1 MNVFV
6 SAGETSGDRLGAA
19 LLGELS
25 RRRADLAFFGMGGPE
40 MESRGLERIADA
52 DDVAVVGLVEVL
64 EKLPAVWRTA
74 RRLRDAARDRGAAA
88 AILIDFPDFHFR
100 VGKSLARMGIPV
112 IYYVSPQVW
121 AWRPGRVAVMK
132 SFVRRMITLFP
143 FETEIYRRAGI
154 DAVCAG
160 HPLADE
166 VDAHLARGRE
176 PRPPSGRKRIVLMPG
191 SRAGEVRRHW
201 PILRDAA
208 ARLASDRGAEIFVVP
223 APGLPDALFDG
234 AAQNGIQIRRGD
246 AEPLLASC
254 DLLLV
259 SSGTSTLQGA
269 LCGAPMVV
277 VYKTSPLTMF
287 LARRLVKTPHIA
299 LANIV
304 AGDRVAPELVQEE
317 ATADRVYRE
326 GARLLDS
333 PELAS
338 EARRRWAEIRGRLGP
353 RQAAGRAAEAVL
365 EVLPA

>member
-19 LLGELS
+19 LLAELS
-25 RRRADLAFFGMGGPE
+25 RRRSDLAFFGMGGPE
-40 MESRGLERIADA
+40 MDAAGLDRVADSH
-52 DDVAVVGLVEVL
+52 DVAVVGLVEVL

-74 RRLRDAARDRGAAA
+74 RRLRRAARDRGAAA

-121 AWRPGRVAVMK
+121 AWRAGRVAVMK
-132 SFVRRMITLFP
+132 SFVRRVITLFP
-143 FETEIYRRAGI
+143 FETEIYRAAGI

-160 HPLADE
+160 HPLADD
-166 VDAHLARGRE
+166 VDARLARGRF

-208 ARLASDRGAEIFVVP
+208 ARLAADRGTELFVVP
-223 APGLPDALFDG
+223 APGLSDAAFPG
-234 AAQNGIQIRRGD
+234 AAENGIQVHRGEV
-246 AEPLLASC
+246 EPLLASC
-254 DLLLV
+254 DVLLV

-317 ATADRVYRE
+317 ATAERVYRE
-326 GARLLDS
+326 AARLLDS
-333 PELAS
+333 PELAA
-338 EARRRWAEIRGRLGP
+338 ETRRRWAGLREKLGP
-353 RQAAGRAAEAVL
+353 RQAARRAADAVL
-365 EVLPA
+365 EALPA